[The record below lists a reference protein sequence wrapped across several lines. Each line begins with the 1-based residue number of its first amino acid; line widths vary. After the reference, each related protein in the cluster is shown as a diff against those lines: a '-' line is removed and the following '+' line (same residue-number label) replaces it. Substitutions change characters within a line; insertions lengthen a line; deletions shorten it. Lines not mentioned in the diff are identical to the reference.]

1 MYKLN
6 KEELEDIY
14 WIFGEETGNEVALFV
29 QEDLEASPYP
39 IDFYEVLSLE
49 MTGGVYVINR
59 NQIDYSHITV
69 EGLINADLPPE
80 FVPFNGTWNEFELDD
95 PEFNF
100 IYWLPRGF
108 KKRGSESP

>member
-29 QEDLEASPYP
+29 QEDLEATPNP
-39 IDFYEVLSLE
+39 TDFYEVLSLE

-59 NQIDYSHITV
+59 NQINESLITV
-69 EGLINADLPPE
+69 EGLDNADLPPE
-80 FVPFNGTWNEFELDD
+80 FVPSNGSWSEFELDD
-95 PEFNF
+95 PEYNF

-108 KKRGSESP
+108 KKHPKDA

>member
-14 WIFGEETGNEVALFV
+14 WVFGEETGNEVALFV
-29 QEDLEASPYP
+29 QEDLEAVPNP
-39 IDFYEVLSLE
+39 TDFYEILSLE
-49 MTGGVYVINR
+49 MKGGVYVINR
-59 NQIDYSHITV
+59 NQIDQLLITV
-69 EGLINADLPPE
+69 DGLNDADLPRE
-80 FVPFNGTWNEFELDD
+80 FVPSNGSWHEFELDD

-108 KKRGSESP
+108 KKRPKDA